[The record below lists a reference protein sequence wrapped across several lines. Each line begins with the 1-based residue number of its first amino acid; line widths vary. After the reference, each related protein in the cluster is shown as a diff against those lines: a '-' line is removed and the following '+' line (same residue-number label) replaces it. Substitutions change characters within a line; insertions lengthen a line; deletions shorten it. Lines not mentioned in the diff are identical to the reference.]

1 MRSAGARQVPA
12 CNGAPAQALCGPDI
26 RNPCVRAGMH
36 DFRQEGSALAS
47 A

>member
-26 RNPCVRAGMH
+26 RDPCARSMH
-36 DFRQEGSALAS
+36 DFRQEGSALAY